1 MFKYVKMTQGSF
13 KPLDWKC
20 LFKNVL
26 HRYNSVFYLSLINN
40 IFVKVSAMSRY
51 TAGLVFLYYIHAVIF
66 RPKLIICLIKI
77 RPTTDRI
84 HKTSIQI
91 TICVIKWPT
100 LTMLWHVRNI
110 FSAVH
115 KPKCVHEYINKNSIN
130 KNNNDTFKDDLE
142 TDAIST

>member
-1 MFKYVKMTQGSF
+1 
-13 KPLDWKC
+13 
-20 LFKNVL
+20 
-26 HRYNSVFYLSLINN
+26 
-40 IFVKVSAMSRY
+40 MSRY
-51 TAGLVFLYYIHAVIF
+51 TAGLVFLYHIHAVIF

-115 KPKCVHEYINKNSIN
+115 KPKCVHEYIIKIALTKTTMTLLRVISKRTQYPLNMTTTPGKC
-130 KNNNDTFKDDLE
+130 NNIIIMYKLRKFSFQTIKYL
-142 TDAIST
+142 